1 MQERSQATDLDP
13 EVTEMEELVDKDF
26 KILIKNRPTY
36 LNKNLNT
43 VKRETELKKG
53 WTAWNTGMYYLK
65 GKFTGGITGLALQ
78 KITEYEEKAF

>member
-1 MQERSQATDLDP
+1 MCAGEKSGNRLRPKSDRDGGISRQR
-13 EVTEMEELVDKDF
+13 F

-53 WTAWNTGMYYLK
+53 
-65 GKFTGGITGLALQ
+65 
-78 KITEYEEKAF
+78 

>member
-43 VKRETELKKG
+43 VKRRAEPHAEPP
-53 WTAWNTGMYYLK
+53 
-65 GKFTGGITGLALQ
+65 IT
-78 KITEYEEKAF
+78 T